1 MMSKGKNSTERN
13 YPSLSMDMSWDNVH
27 EFSKQEKVLLYVTI
41 LAIYDLLFCSERIA
55 GLKAWKDVLELI
67 FVESV
72 Y

>member
-1 MMSKGKNSTERN
+1 
-13 YPSLSMDMSWDNVH
+13 MDMSWDNVH